1 MNSRIAVA
9 ICRSGKSDHF
19 YACLTS
25 VLRQQVLIEKFKFEE
40 VIIVLNSR
48 LNVLNN
54 EIISNLAIEN
64 SQIRI
69 NLIEEHEI
77 GIPYARN
84 KALENAIDRR
94 FNYLAFIDDD
104 CTAEEFW
111 LNGMISTITN
121 FGADVS
127 QGSYKFKYS
136 SDFPSWMP
144 KIPDSRFSAGQ
155 ELPIATTRSVLFC
168 INDFVSGKLNL
179 RFDIDLLNSGGSDTK
194 FFYYLFMKGYKIRAS
209 NDSFVIEDMANR
221 QTLKWICFRY
231 MRMGFTSFQL
241 SFRNTDYPNSR
252 LAELAL
258 LSRHI
263 KIVMRLLV
271 NFSLTPR
278 WSRKKELFG
287 IFLVEFAQLVGLF
300 RGFINWKLKKYY

>member
-1 MNSRIAVA
+1 MNSRIAIA
-9 ICRSGKSDHF
+9 ICTTGKSDNF
-19 YACLTS
+19 YDCLTS
-25 VLRQQVLIEKFKFEE
+25 VLRQKVIIEKFKFEE

-48 LNVLNN
+48 LNVLNS
-54 EIISNLAIEN
+54 EIISNLALEN

-69 NLIEEHEI
+69 NLIEEYEI

-84 KALENAIDRR
+84 KALENAINKR

-136 SDFPSWMP
+136 SDYPLWMP
-144 KIPDSRFSAGQ
+144 KIPDSRFTNGQ

-179 RFDIDLLNSGGSDTK
+179 RFDKDLLHTGGSDTK
-194 FFYYLFMKGYKIRAS
+194 FFYYMFMKGYKIRAS

-278 WSRKKELFG
+278 WSRKKELLG
-287 IFLVEFAQLVGLF
+287 ILLVEFAQLIGLF

>member
-9 ICRSGKSDHF
+9 ICTTGKNDHF

-54 EIISNLAIEN
+54 EIISNLALEN

-111 LNGMISTITN
+111 LNGMISTITS

-127 QGSYKFKYS
+127 QGSYRFKYS

-144 KIPDSRFSAGQ
+144 KIPDSSFSAGQ

>member
-1 MNSRIAVA
+1 MDSRIAVA
-9 ICRSGKSDHF
+9 ICTTGKSDNF
-19 YACLTS
+19 YGCLTS
-25 VLRQQVLIEKFKFEE
+25 VLQQQVLIEKFKFEE
-40 VIIVLNSR
+40 VIIVLNSK
-48 LNVLNN
+48 LNILNN
-54 EIISNLAIEN
+54 RLISNLALEH

-84 KALENAIDRR
+84 KALENAIGYR

-104 CTAEEFW
+104 CIAEQYW
-111 LNGMISTITN
+111 LNGLITSITN
-121 FGADVS
+121 FDADVS

-136 SDFPSWMP
+136 SDYPSWMP

-179 RFDIDLLNSGGSDTK
+179 RFDKDLLNSGGSDTK

-209 NDSFVIEDMANR
+209 SDSFVIEDMANR
-221 QTLKWICFRY
+221 QTLKWILFRY

-241 SFRNTDYPNSR
+241 SFRNNDYPNSR
-252 LAELAL
+252 LAELTQ

-263 KIVMRLLV
+263 KIVIKLLV

-287 IFLVEFAQLVGLF
+287 IFLVESAQLVGLF

>member
-9 ICRSGKSDHF
+9 ICTTGKNDHF
-19 YACLTS
+19 YTCLTS

-54 EIISNLAIEN
+54 EIISNLALEN

-111 LNGMISTITN
+111 LNGMISTITS

-127 QGSYKFKYS
+127 QGSYRFKYS

-144 KIPDSRFSAGQ
+144 KIPDSSFSAGQ